1 MDNNKKKNILLGAL
15 IVGIISMTIAFA
27 ALTTRLSINGTASVA
42 ATSWNIHFFNWQ
54 KVDIATGT
62 TGFTNTATSPE
73 VNQLSMSD
81 SNSYIT
87 KVEGINVTLNQP
99 GDTAKYTFEIVNDGT
114 IAGKLNNFTKTD
126 TTSNTLVDYVVN
138 CYTTS
143 AREGTAITTDYVLP
157 SDGGK
162 VYCYLQVTYKDQIN
176 GTQTAGQNQRYTQ
189 NAVNVS
195 LSASWTWVQSDT
207 AASVA
212 TGSAATSGG
221 NAATSGGNETPA
233 LSNPYAT
240 DFSGTYTY
248 LNPDYDG
255 ENEEWL
261 ENVEVSTNVYLR
273 KNSNGILETCGRFTN
288 NGQFVCLTGAND
300 DPNDDNFAY
309 YDQIN
314 SGATTGYVASK
325 LQEMRDN
332 GGTNCTTDDGYGNA
346 WCTGP
351 NGVTCAIYGEGFVEC
366 DENEEYFC
374 KVANDSTDDTQI
386 YCAPYPTH

>member
-15 IVGIISMTIAFA
+15 IVGIISMTVAFA
-27 ALTTRLSINGTASVA
+27 ALTTRLSINGTANVA

-54 KVDIATGT
+54 KVTIETGT
-62 TGFTNTATSPE
+62 TGFTNTASSPE

-87 KVEGINVTLNQP
+87 KVENINVTLNQP

-114 IAGKLNNFTKTD
+114 IAGKLSNFTKTD

-189 NAVNVS
+189 SAVNTS
-195 LSASWTWVQSDT
+195 LSAAWTWVQSDT
-207 AASVA
+207 QASVA

-221 NAATSGGNETPA
+221 NAATSGGNSQSGGNQSAYTG
-233 LSNPYAT
+233 PYAT
-240 DFSGTYTY
+240 DFSGTYSYVHSGSVEDEET
-248 LNPDYDG
+248 G
-255 ENEEWL
+255 ELIW
-261 ENVEVSTNVYLR
+261 ENQIPNNMQVYLR
-273 KNSNGILETCGRFTN
+273 KI
-288 NGQFVCLTGAND
+288 
-300 DPNDDNFAY
+300 
-309 YDQIN
+309 
-314 SGATTGYVASK
+314 TTGDTIEVCGVFS
-325 LQEMRDN
+325 
-332 GGTNCTTDDGYGNA
+332 GGTVCIPYDYDEVYGDFNDEGTEVYGFVAGKKAEMEAKDAICSIPNNETLECTDSN
-346 WCTGP
+346 
-351 NGVTCAIYGEGFVEC
+351 NGVTCDITEEDGAHCYKDNDVACTLYTGNDGFC
-366 DENEEYFC
+366 Y
-374 KVANDSTDDTQI
+374 
-386 YCAPYPTH
+386 